1 MYAVAK
7 KNILRKSQMKP
18 PFQIQSTDQC
28 TSALTQPC
36 IGLPQP
42 PRNRIGARNETRIM
56 FAYSVRKNTA
66 NGAPE
71 YSTWKPA
78 TISDSPSAT
87 SNGARFVSAT
97 PETKY
102 TRNSGNSGKK
112 KNSKKPS
119 LPACA
124 LTIADRFMLPAATST
139 PTSAKPMAIS

>member
-7 KNILRKSQMKP
+7 KNIFAKSHH
-18 PFQIQSTDQC
+18 
-28 TSALTQPC
+28 QPGAPRYGTETGNGEC
-36 IGLPQP
+36 QP

-78 TISDSPSAT
+78 TISYSPSAP

-102 TRNSGNSGKK
+102 TMNIGSSGSQNQSR
-112 KNSKKPS
+112 S
-119 LPACA
+119 
-124 LTIADRFMLPAATST
+124 
-139 PTSAKPMAIS
+139 